1 MKKTN
6 KIIITTVIVAV
17 LLLGIGYA
25 AIQNITLNIE
35 GTATADPS
43 QSNFKVM
50 FTGTPKV
57 SDSTYVTAGITD
69 DINATISVNG
79 LTQKGQIVSAEYTV
93 QNVSTDISA
102 DLSVATTNSN
112 TEYFTLKSELAKTSL
127 TAGEATTVKVTVE
140 LTKTPITGSINSTI
154 GVRLT
159 AMPVEPGQEGTS
171 EGINGSSQT
180 PKSTLASVTNA
191 NIGDYIDL
199 GNNIVGTEAT
209 TDDWRILYKEG
220 DTVYAIL
227 ADYLPNST
235 GYAEKAGLGVD
246 NEYNVSP
253 YVGTSNAGTSNTISI
268 DTFINIL
275 KDTTAWNEL
284 ANKIE
289 GATVIGSPTVELLIN
304 SYNTKNGTELIY
316 TEYPQLDSKTI
327 DYDLYV
333 TEGYFCWLASPDT
346 SIGDYIWSVCSTG
359 FNGDGYHIESFNY
372 TDAWYASSI
381 IRPVVSLP
389 TSITAELVDGVWT
402 IEK

>member
-6 KIIITTVIVAV
+6 QIIVVVLIIAL

-35 GTATADPS
+35 GIVTADPS
-43 QSNFKVM
+43 QSNFKVKY
-50 FTGTPKV
+50 TGTPKV
-57 SDSTYVTAGITD
+57 SDNTYVTAGITD

-79 LTQKGQIVSAEYTV
+79 LTQKGQTVSAEYTV

-140 LTKTPITGSINSTI
+140 LTKTPIAGSVNSTI

-180 PKSTLASVTNA
+180 PEVIEPQIETIADITND
-191 NIGDYIDL
+191 NIGEYIDL
-199 GNNIVGTEAT
+199 GNNIVGTEST

-227 ADYLPNST
+227 ADYLPANQVPEAT
-235 GYAEKAGLGVD
+235 GLDTNPAEYPYGVWSETNRATLLSGLR
-246 NEYNVSP
+246 
-253 YVGTSNAGTSNTISI
+253 NTDAWSGFTNGI
-268 DTFINIL
+268 D
-275 KDTTAWNEL
+275 
-284 ANKIE
+284 
-289 GATVIGSPTVELLIN
+289 GATVKGSPTIDQFIN
-304 SYNTKNGTELIY
+304 SYNIKNRTELVY
-316 TEYPQLDSKTI
+316 KDYPSLDSEI
-327 DYDLYV
+327 EDYSLYV
-333 TEGYFCWLASPDT
+333 PHNEVYEKAEGYWCTSPDLT
-346 SIGDYIWSVCSTG
+346 ITNYNWTIECIGKVG
-359 FNGDGYHIESFNY
+359 GNY
-372 TDAWYASSI
+372 CYYNKLA
-381 IRPVVSLP
+381 IRPVISLP
-389 TSITAELVDGVWT
+389 SNISCSYVNGVLT
-402 IEK
+402 VEI

>member
-1 MKKTN
+1 MRKTN
-6 KIIITTVIVAV
+6 KIIVTVLIIAF

-43 QSNFKVM
+43 QSNFSVK

-79 LTQKGQIVSAEYTV
+79 LTQKGQTVSAEYTV

-140 LTKTPITGSINSTI
+140 LTKTPIAGSVNSTI

-159 AMPVEPGQEGTS
+159 AMPVEPGKEGTS

-180 PKSTLASVTNA
+180 PESTLGLVTND
-191 NIGDYIDL
+191 NIGEYIDL

-227 ADYLPNST
+227 AEYLPASQIP
-235 GYAEKAGLGVD
+235 ASAGL
-246 NEYNVSP
+246 NAEPSTKP
-253 YVGTSNAGTSNTISI
+253 YSVWSNTGSN
-268 DTFINIL
+268 TLINEL
-275 KDTTAWNEL
+275 KNTTAWN
-284 ANKIE
+284 NRVTNSRI
-289 GATVIGSPTVELLIN
+289 IN
-304 SYNTKNGTELIY
+304 E
-316 TEYPQLDSKTI
+316 
-327 DYDLYV
+327 
-333 TEGYFCWLASPDT
+333 
-346 SIGDYIWSVCSTG
+346 
-359 FNGDGYHIESFNY
+359 
-372 TDAWYASSI
+372 
-381 IRPVVSLP
+381 
-389 TSITAELVDGVWT
+389 
-402 IEK
+402 

>member
-1 MKKTN
+1 MRRTN
-6 KIIITTVIVAV
+6 KIIVTVLIIAF

-43 QSNFKVM
+43 QSNFSVK

-79 LTQKGQIVSAEYTV
+79 LTQKGQTVNAEYTV

-140 LTKTPITGSINSTI
+140 LTKTPIAGSVSSTI

-159 AMPVEPGQEGTS
+159 AMPVEPGKEGTS

-180 PKSTLASVTNA
+180 PEVTGPSIGDITND
-191 NIGDYIDL
+191 NIGEYIDL
-199 GNNIVGTEAT
+199 GNNIVRTEAT

-220 DTVYAIL
+220 NTVYAIL
-227 ADYLPNST
+227 ADYLPATQVPAS
-235 GYAEKAGLGVD
+235 AGLRT
-246 NEYNVSP
+246 NPTSYPYNVW
-253 YVGTSNAGTSNTISI
+253 ANTNRDIL
-268 DTFINIL
+268 INGL
-275 KDTTAWNEL
+275 KSTTAWSSL
-284 ANKIE
+284 ANEIS
-289 GATVIGSPTVELLIN
+289 GATVTGSPTVELLMN
-304 SYNTKNGTELIY
+304 SYNIKNQQELVY
-316 TEYPQLDSKTI
+316 TDSPTLDSSTE

-333 TEGYFCWLASPDT
+333 PYTDGISDCYGYWLASIPPT
-346 SIGDYIWSVCSTG
+346 TNLNWAWNMYC
-359 FNGDGYHIESFNY
+359 NGEINY
-372 TDAWYASSI
+372 TYEYYTNVRPGLG

-389 TSITAELVDGVWT
+389 LNIPCTYADGIWT
-402 IEK
+402 VEK